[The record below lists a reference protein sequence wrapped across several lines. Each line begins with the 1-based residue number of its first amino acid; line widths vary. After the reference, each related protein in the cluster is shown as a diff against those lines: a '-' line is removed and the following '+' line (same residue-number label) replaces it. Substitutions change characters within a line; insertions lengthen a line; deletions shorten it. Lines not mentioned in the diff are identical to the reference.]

1 MTQMRSAL
9 YEGVVRHR
17 RLAPVRQEFTYRI
30 VLPLIDLDEL
40 DAVCALHPWWARERM
55 RPVTYRRRD
64 FFGPAELALEEA
76 VREKVAREFGQ
87 RPAGPIAM
95 LAHPR
100 IWGWQFNPIS
110 LYYCYDESGARV
122 ESLLAQV
129 TNTPW
134 HESHAYVL
142 GAPGTHRVDKALH
155 VSPFMGMNAHY
166 DFSYDAPT
174 SDLHLAVNAIEQGE
188 LVLET
193 SLDLTRREITRGDL
207 GRVLWDYPLMTARVS
222 LGIYHQAAR
231 LRRSGVPFVAHPAR
245 GRAQGFPE
253 SSASSKGAPRA

>member
-1 MTQMRSAL
+1 MRSAL

-17 RLAPVRQEFTYRI
+17 RLAPVPHEFTYRV

-40 DAVCALHPWWARERM
+40 DAVCALHPWWTRERV

-64 FFGPAELALEEA
+64 FFGPAELGLEEA
-76 VREKVAREFGQ
+76 LREKVARERGE
-87 RPAGPIAM
+87 RPVGPIAM

-110 LYYCYDESGARV
+110 LYYCYDDAGASV

-134 HESHAYVL
+134 RESHAYVL
-142 GAPGTHRVDKALH
+142 GAPGTHRVDKAMH
-155 VSPFMGMNAHY
+155 VSPFMSMKAHY
-166 DFSYDAPT
+166 DISYDDPT
-174 SDLHLAVNAIEQGE
+174 SDLHLSVNVIEDGE

-193 SLDLTRREITRGDL
+193 SLDLARREITRRDL

-231 LRRSGVPFVAHPAR
+231 LWRSGVPFVAHPAR
-245 GRAQGFPE
+245 RRTNGPPKRL
-253 SSASSKGAPRA
+253 ASSKGGPRA